1 MKRIETITITNFCVY
16 EQEMFELQNGSNLL
30 IYGENGSG
38 KSSLYKAI
46 QRFFK
51 SSLNSTVAFTKN
63 KYFEANDGSISVV
76 FSDFTLSDAQRIP
89 VKIDDTVEEYVFSS
103 TPSLTTNGVPL
114 IRTASRVSGF
124 LDYTDLL
131 KVYLHE
137 NSNPNLF
144 DHIVVNL
151 LGEHIPFSS
160 GGTVQLGQKWRQLN
174 MDLFNAYSKN
184 VRCHKIAFNELPIF
198 ELHLR
203 ALLDAVFSELNR
215 LLDNYFED
223 LHINLQYNLK
233 PIVFNHGRSKSN
245 WNLEHDLRLQVVKDG
260 GLVLN
265 DYNSVLNE
273 ARLSAIAVCLY
284 LASLL
289 KMPTAVDCKILFLD
303 DVFIGLDSGNR
314 LPILQILKNEFK
326 FYQKIIASYDRQWY
340 ELTKNYVEIYDK
352 GCWQMIEM
360 YSSFDDSQ
368 NRPRSIIVKG
378 DSSMDRACRYLHNK
392 ISPDYPAAANYM
404 RKAIEKLLSTGIP
417 KHEKI
422 DGNLMQIESYKLS
435 ALIHKFHRFLERVGE
450 DTTDI
455 EIIISLLRALLHPL
469 SHYEI
474 DSPMYRKELV
484 LIEKAYRNVE
494 KMIAVKNF
502 KTSSKCILDAGSR
515 IRLNIK
521 NSVIDYYYDIALIEN
536 IISYNSTVVEAKCR
550 LKRMYGTLDG
560 SAQGEYTPNKNNK
573 NYHYDS
579 LKDMVSKISSYIV
592 TQGQKLDSLPADYI
606 SMFEYHDGINWMN
619 LRDKLS

>member
-1 MKRIETITITNFCVY
+1 MKRIETVTITNFCIY
-16 EQEMFELQNGSNLL
+16 EQEIFDLQNGSNLL

-51 SSLNSTVAFTKN
+51 SSLNSRVEFTKN
-63 KYFEANDGSISVV
+63 KYLEADDGSVIIT
-76 FSDFTLSDAQRIP
+76 FSDFTLIDDQTVP
-89 VKIDDTVEEYVFSS
+89 VKVDNTAEEYIFSS
-103 TPSLTTNGVPL
+103 APALTTNGIPL

-131 KVYLHE
+131 KVYLHK
-137 NSNPNLF
+137 NANPNLF
-144 DHIVVNL
+144 DLIVENL
-151 LGEHIPFSS
+151 LGEHIPLSS

-174 MDLFNAYSKN
+174 NDLFKAYTRN
-184 VRCHKIAFNELPIF
+184 DRRHRMAFNELPVF
-198 ELHLR
+198 ESHLR
-203 ALLDAVFSELNR
+203 TLLDAVFTELNR

-223 LHINLQYNLK
+223 LHINLQYSLK
-233 PIVFNHGRSKSN
+233 PIVFDYSRPKSN
-245 WNLEHDLRLQVVKDG
+245 WRLEHDLRLQVVKDG
-260 GLVLN
+260 GLILN
-265 DYNSVLNE
+265 DYNAILNE

-289 KMPTAVDCKILFLD
+289 KMPTSVDCKILFLD

-326 FYQKIIASYDRQWY
+326 SHQKIIASYDRQWY
-340 ELTKNYVEIYDK
+340 ELAKNFVDINEK
-352 GCWQMIEM
+352 GRWQTIEM

-368 NRPRSIIVKG
+368 NRPKSIIIKG

-392 ISPDYPAAANYM
+392 TSPDYPAAANYM

-417 KHEKI
+417 KHEKV
-422 DGNLMQIESYKLS
+422 DGNLTQIESYKLS
-435 ALIHKFHRFLERVGE
+435 TLVHKFHRFLERVNE

-455 EIIISLLRALLHPL
+455 KIIISLLRALLHPL
-469 SHYEI
+469 SHHEI

-494 KMIAVKNF
+494 NTIITKNF
-502 KTSSKCILDAGSR
+502 KTNCKCILGAGSNF
-515 IRLNIK
+515 RLNIK
-521 NSVIDYYYDIALIEN
+521 NGVIDYYYDIILSEN
-536 IISYNSTVVEAKCR
+536 IISYNSTVIEPKCR
-550 LKRMYGTLDG
+550 LKRMYGTEKGNPL
-560 SAQGEYTPNKNNK
+560 SEYTPKKNNTT
-573 NYHYDS
+573 YHYDS
-579 LKDMVSKISSYIV
+579 LKEVVAKISNYLCDKKEDI
-592 TQGQKLDSLPADYI
+592 DNLPIDYI
-606 SMFEYHDGINWMN
+606 SLFEYHDGVNWIN

>member
-1 MKRIETITITNFCVY
+1 MKRIETVTIVNFCVY
-16 EQEMFELQNGSNLL
+16 KKETFELQNGSNLL

-51 SSLNSTVAFTKN
+51 SSLNSTVAFIKN
-63 KYFEANDGSISVV
+63 KYLEDNDGSVAIT
-76 FSDFTLSDAQRIP
+76 FSDFTLIDDQIIP
-89 VKIDDTVEEYVFSS
+89 VKINNTTKEYVFSS
-103 TPSLTTNGVPL
+103 APALTTNGIPL

-144 DHIVVNL
+144 DLIVVNL
-151 LGEHIPFSS
+151 LGEHISFSS
-160 GGTVQLGQKWRQLN
+160 GGTVQLGQKWKQLN
-174 MDLFNAYSKN
+174 ADLFNAYTRN
-184 VRCHKIAFNELPIF
+184 DRRHKIAFNELPVF
-198 ELHLR
+198 ESHLR
-203 ALLDAVFSELNR
+203 TLLDAVFTELNR

-223 LHINLQYNLK
+223 LHIKLQYSLGA
-233 PIVFNHGRSKSN
+233 IVFDYSRSKSN
-245 WNLEHDLRLQVVKDG
+245 WSLKHDLRLQVVKDG

-265 DYNSVLNE
+265 DYNAVLNE

-326 FYQKIIASYDRQWY
+326 FHQKIIASYDRQWY
-340 ELTKNYVEIYDK
+340 ELAKNFVEINEK
-352 GCWQMIEM
+352 GCWQTIEM
-360 YSSFDDSQ
+360 YSSFDDSP
-368 NRPRSIIVKG
+368 NRPKPIIVKG

-404 RKAIEKLLSTGIP
+404 RKALEKLLSTGIP

-422 DGNLMQIESYKLS
+422 DGNFVQIESYKLS

-450 DTTDI
+450 DTTDVK
-455 EIIISLLRALLHPL
+455 IIISLLRALLHPL
-469 SHYEI
+469 SHHEI

-494 KMIAVKNF
+494 NMIIIKDF
-502 KTSSKCILDAGSR
+502 KASSKCILDAGSKF
-515 IRLNIK
+515 RLNIA
-521 NSVIDYYYDIALIEN
+521 NDVIDYYYDITLIEN
-536 IISYNSTVVEAKCR
+536 IISYNSTVIEAKCR
-550 LKRMYGTLDG
+550 LKKMYGTQNG
-560 SAQGEYTPNKNNK
+560 STQLEYTPNKNNIT
-573 NYHYDS
+573 YHYDS
-579 LKDMVSKISSYIV
+579 LKDMVSKISCYIV
-592 TQGQKLDSLPADYI
+592 TQGIKLDSLPTDYI
-606 SMFEYHDGINWMN
+606 SMFEYHDGGNWIN